1 MRVGWVLTASPLKSS
16 DLGSA
21 LSQLSKYLALTTNM
35 TEEPKP
41 SHRIKFHIK
50 TTSASI
56 DI

>member
-1 MRVGWVLTASPLKSS
+1 MRVGWVLTESPLKSS

>member
-21 LSQLSKYLALTTNM
+21 LSQLSKYLALTNM